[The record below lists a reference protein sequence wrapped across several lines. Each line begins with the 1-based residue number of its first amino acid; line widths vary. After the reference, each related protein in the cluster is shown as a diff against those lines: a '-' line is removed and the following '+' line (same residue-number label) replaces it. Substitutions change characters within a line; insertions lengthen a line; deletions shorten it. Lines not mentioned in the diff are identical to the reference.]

1 MKSKPVS
8 KLLRRPG
15 GFARAGQYQL
25 SVTVQRRE
33 AQSVRLTD
41 CGHMVVA

>member
-1 MKSKPVS
+1 MNSKPVS
-8 KLLRRPG
+8 KLLRRSG

-25 SVTVQRRE
+25 SITVQRRE
-33 AQSVRLTD
+33 AQSVRLTG